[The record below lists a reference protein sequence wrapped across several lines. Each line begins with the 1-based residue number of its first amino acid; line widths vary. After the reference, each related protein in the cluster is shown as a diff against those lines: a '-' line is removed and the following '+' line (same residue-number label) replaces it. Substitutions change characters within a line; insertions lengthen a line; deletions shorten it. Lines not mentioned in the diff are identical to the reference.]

1 MRLLCRQL
9 EVSLEGLNQR
19 SSKIGWWGIMV
30 QVKASCILKEVF
42 NIFFLRGF
50 EKEEQCFLV
59 LNLGHGDRLCQ
70 YYTNKDEGNNNFYD
84 YKYIDILLVERNNN
98 ARLQTRALNRLNPNC

>member
-30 QVKASCILKEVF
+30 QVEASCILEEVL

-50 EKEEQCFLV
+50 EKEE
-59 LNLGHGDRLCQ
+59 
-70 YYTNKDEGNNNFYD
+70 
-84 YKYIDILLVERNNN
+84 
-98 ARLQTRALNRLNPNC
+98 